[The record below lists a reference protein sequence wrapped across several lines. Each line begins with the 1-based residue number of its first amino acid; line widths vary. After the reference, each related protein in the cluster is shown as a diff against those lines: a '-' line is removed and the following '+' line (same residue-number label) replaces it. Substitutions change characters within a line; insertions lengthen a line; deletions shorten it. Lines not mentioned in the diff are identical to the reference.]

1 MLYVVDCEVS
11 EIQLRAEDSCQLAAT
26 AAGAVCDASSSS
38 SALSDCYL

>member
-26 AAGAVCDASSSS
+26 AADAVTQAR
-38 SALSDCYL
+38 AHQL